1 MGCEKVIVPLNL
13 ITESCCCQGQHNQAF
28 VLIVN
33 ASLLCGGILVH
44 SSLQNCFNSERSR
57 EFEYEHPVLSHS
69 KASKSHVSPNFDR
82 ASSSFCLSLSEV
94 DSLMCFGSLFYCI
107 THVSLRFRTQTD
119 GWTFSF
125 RMFWYIKQ
133 TSWFHQLQQN
143 VLKQQSSPRPSQYHH
158 HVWLLV
164 WWSVYEILCYTTRN
178 RTQTL
183 QKVCLVSPQNTF
195 SKVLFFGKCETT
207 LYVQW
212 FSLWNFPPVSFWL
225 LNDAVL

>member
-143 VLKQQSSPRPSQYHH
+143 VLKQQSSPDLHSTTTMYDCWYDGLFMKYCVTPHVTGLKPYKKFVSSVHRILSQKSCFLAN
-158 HVWLLV
+158 VRRLFMCSDFLFG
-164 WWSVYEILCYTTRN
+164 TF
-178 RTQTL
+178 L
-183 QKVCLVSPQNTF
+183 Q
-195 SKVLFFGKCETT
+195 
-207 LYVQW
+207 
-212 FSLWNFPPVSFWL
+212 SLS
-225 LNDAVL
+225 DC

>member
-1 MGCEKVIVPLNL
+1 M
-13 ITESCCCQGQHNQAF
+13 
-28 VLIVN
+28 
-33 ASLLCGGILVH
+33 VH

-143 VLKQQSSPRPSQYHH
+143 VLKQQSSP
-158 HVWLLV
+158 
-164 WWSVYEILCYTTRN
+164 ELCYTTRN

-207 LYVQW
+207 LYVQ
-212 FSLWNFPPVSFWL
+212 
-225 LNDAVL
+225 